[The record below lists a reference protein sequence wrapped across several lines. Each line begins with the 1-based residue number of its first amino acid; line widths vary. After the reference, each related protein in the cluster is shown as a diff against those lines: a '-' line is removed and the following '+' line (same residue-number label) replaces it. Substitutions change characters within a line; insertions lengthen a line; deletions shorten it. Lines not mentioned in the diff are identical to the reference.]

1 MDRADIWKHGVRAGK
16 GGRHMQAILTTL
28 PRMPRKSRNE
38 EQVADLEALIT
49 AMGKRLQAEYVEGAI
64 PYLRT
69 YEPELWATLESLDRE
84 ESLEALLRYEQLFF
98 EGLQRYV
105 TFLSGERKAA

>member
-1 MDRADIWKHGVRAGK
+1 MSMRK
-16 GGRHMQAILTTL
+16 GGRHMQAILKEPTAHAL
-28 PRMPRKSRNE
+28 RKSRN
-38 EQVADLEALIT
+38 EQVADLESLIA

-84 ESLEALLRYEQLFF
+84 ESLDALLRYEQLFF

-105 TFLSGERKAA
+105 AFLNGERKAA